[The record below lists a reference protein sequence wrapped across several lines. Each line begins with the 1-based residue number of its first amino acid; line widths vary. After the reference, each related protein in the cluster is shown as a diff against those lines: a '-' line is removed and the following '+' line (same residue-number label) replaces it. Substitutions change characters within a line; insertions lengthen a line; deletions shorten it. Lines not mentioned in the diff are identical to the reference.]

1 MELQPEINCLLFS
14 NSFIKSFRI
23 FQFTHLKCIEC
34 IQQPNINLS
43 LIFLALS
50 RLIYISLHKRIAFCP
65 KCYKKGSIYV
75 TSYKYISPFHRTC
88 LSTRSHELNFA
99 TVNWNVMRKDQIS
112 GILCAAHHI
121 SDDWDMMI
129 EYLRWFEY
137 DDWISQRIWMW
148 WLSISDSKCGALQL
162 LRRCQGKKLMLTTGW
177 VWRVCSLYKQSAPR

>member
-1 MELQPEINCLLFS
+1 MAQCAECLVELQPEINCLLFS

-99 TVNWNVMRKDQIS
+99 TVNWNVMCKDQIS

-129 EYLRWFEY
+129 EYLR
-137 DDWISQRIWMW
+137 
-148 WLSISDSKCGALQL
+148 
-162 LRRCQGKKLMLTTGW
+162 
-177 VWRVCSLYKQSAPR
+177 